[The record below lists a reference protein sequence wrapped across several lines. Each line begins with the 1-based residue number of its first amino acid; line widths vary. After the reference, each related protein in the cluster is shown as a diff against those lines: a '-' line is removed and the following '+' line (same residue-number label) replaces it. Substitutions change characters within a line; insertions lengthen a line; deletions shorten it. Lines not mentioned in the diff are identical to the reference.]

1 MTTNL
6 NAEIISKIDAL
17 LPQQG
22 VRSFEAEGFKLR
34 VRTSSAPPVKCHE
47 PMLIYAASGSRSSWI
62 VES

>member
-34 VRTSSAPPVKCHE
+34 VRTSSA
-47 PMLIYAASGSRSSWI
+47 L
-62 VES
+62 